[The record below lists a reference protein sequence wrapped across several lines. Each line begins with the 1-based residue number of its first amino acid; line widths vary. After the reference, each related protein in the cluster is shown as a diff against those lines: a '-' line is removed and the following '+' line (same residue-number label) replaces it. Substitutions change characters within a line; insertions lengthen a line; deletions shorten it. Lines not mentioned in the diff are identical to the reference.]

1 MTHQPAPGRPLD
13 CLAKICGVTN
23 PDSVAAVA
31 RHGASHIG
39 FNFVPVSPRFI
50 TPADAAPLV
59 RQARAL
65 GLVSVAVVT
74 DPDQDLI
81 QAVTEMA
88 GVDMVQLHGAETP
101 EQARALQARGV
112 RLIKALGVA
121 DAGDLAQVVDF
132 ASACEMLLL
141 DAKAPGGA
149 SMTGGHGAAFD
160 WAILDGF
167 QAPLPWF
174 LAGGLTPQTVAEAVR
189 RTAAPGVDVSSGVES
204 SRGVKDTALIAAF
217 LDALRAPQGTRP

>member
-1 MTHQPAPGRPLD
+1 MTQHPGPSQQLS
-13 CLAKICGVTN
+13 CLAKICGVTE
-23 PDSVAAVA
+23 PASVAAVA

-50 TPADAAPLV
+50 TPERAAPLV
-59 RQARAL
+59 RQAREL
-65 GLVSVAVVT
+65 GLVSVAVVA
-74 DPDQDLI
+74 DPDEALI
-81 QAVTEMA
+81 EAVTGTA
-88 GVDMVQLHGAETP
+88 GVDLVQLHGAETP
-101 EQARALQARGV
+101 QQALALRQAGV

-121 DAGDLAQVVDF
+121 TRDDLSRAADF
-132 ASACEMLLL
+132 APACEMLLL

-149 SMTGGHGAAFD
+149 SMTGGHGLAFD
-160 WAILDGF
+160 WTVLSGF

-189 RTAAPGVDVSSGVES
+189 RTGAPGVDVSSGVES

-217 LDALRAPQGTRP
+217 LDALRAP